1 MKDQRK
7 TELKVGI
14 AVIVGLIL
22 FIWILTWAKNFSL
35 STTEKSI
42 LVSFKNVSGLEI
54 GDEVSIN
61 GVKKGFVD
69 DFKIEGDNVIVKLSL
84 ENDTPIKEDA
94 VFRIAML
101 DLMGG
106 KKVEISPGSS
116 GKLLDYSQVQ
126 AGTFYADI
134 P

>member
-14 AVIVGLIL
+14 AVVVGLIL
-22 FIWILTWAKNFSL
+22 FIWILTWAKSFSL
-35 STTEKSI
+35 SPTEKTI

-69 DFKIEGDNVIVKLSL
+69 DFKIQDDNVIVKLSL
-84 ENDTPIKEDA
+84 ENDTPLKEDA
-94 VFRIAML
+94 SFPNCNARFN
-101 DLMGG
+101 GR
-106 KKVEISPGSS
+106 
-116 GKLLDYSQVQ
+116 
-126 AGTFYADI
+126 
-134 P
+134 